1 MLLMGFSFMLE
12 AERTIALQ
20 SWLAAGAPPVR
31 QLTALCE
38 ETGKRLASTDLPVE
52 QFALYT
58 NTIFPGVPGSY
69 SYWTKSSGLRSH
81 SFTAEIFR
89 SHVWVGSAAQVSCER
104 GRVIV
109 QTLGQAPD
117 FDDRPETSVLRKRGY
132 TQFVYTPLHSS
143 HTFTISVAA
152 YGTTREGG
160 FSEEEIHTFR
170 LLQSPLA
177 RVVEGIVL
185 YDGTVQILSTY
196 VGRDA
201 GSRVLGGNILRGDT
215 EAIPAVVLFAD
226 LRDFASLSNHRPAA
240 EVIGILNK
248 FFDIA
253 GAAIANGG
261 GEILK
266 FMGDGLL
273 AIFPT
278 PDDIN
283 AQLSAA
289 MNAVSA
295 VEEMQ
300 TELERQQDLDISFR
314 AALDVGDIYYGNIG
328 SSSRLDFT
336 AIGPTVNRAARL
348 LGMAE
353 PLAANV
359 VCSATLH
366 RLLPGRTISLG
377 KHSFKGFDKTQ
388 EVYKIEF

>member
-1 MLLMGFSFMLE
+1 MPLIGFCFMFE
-12 AERTIALQ
+12 AERIIALQ

-31 QLTALCE
+31 GLTELCE
-38 ETGKRLASTDLPVE
+38 ETGKRLTSTNLPVD

-58 NTIFPGVPGSY
+58 NTIHPGVPGNY
-69 SYWTKSSGLRSH
+69 SYWTKSSGIRSH
-81 SFTAEIFR
+81 SFTPQQLR
-89 SHVWVGSAAQVSCER
+89 SHVWMGSAAQVCCER

-109 QTLGQAPD
+109 HTFGQTPD
-117 FDDRPETSVLRKRGY
+117 FDDRPETSVLQKRGY
-132 TQFVYTPLHSS
+132 TQFVYTPLHSNY
-143 HTFTISVAA
+143 TFTISVAA

-160 FSEEEIHTFR
+160 FSDEEVHTFR

-177 RVVEGIVL
+177 RVVEGMVL

-226 LRDFASLSNHRPAA
+226 LCDFTSLSNHRPAG
-240 EVIGILNK
+240 EVIGLLNK
-248 FFDIA
+248 FFDAA
-253 GAAIANGG
+253 GAAITNSG

-283 AQLSAA
+283 AQLAA
-289 MNAVSA
+289 ATNAVA
-295 VEEMQ
+295 AIEEMR
-300 TELERQQDLDISFR
+300 TELERQPDPDISFR

-353 PLAANV
+353 PLAASV

-366 RLLPGRTISLG
+366 KLLPGRTISLG
-377 KHSFKGFDKTQ
+377 MHSFKGFDETQ